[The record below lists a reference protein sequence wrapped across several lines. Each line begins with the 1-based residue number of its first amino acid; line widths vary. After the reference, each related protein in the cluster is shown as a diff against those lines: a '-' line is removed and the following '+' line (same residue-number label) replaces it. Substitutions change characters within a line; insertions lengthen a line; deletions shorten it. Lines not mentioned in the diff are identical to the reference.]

1 MNFRQPKEPK
11 ICSVIRGKSP
21 CTSMSYHEDGTH
33 LFVASEADS
42 RMRVVDCL
50 KGVADAPA
58 IKFERDGIRLVE
70 AT

>member
-1 MNFRQPKEPK
+1 
-11 ICSVIRGKSP
+11 
-21 CTSMSYHEDGTH
+21 MSYHEDGTH